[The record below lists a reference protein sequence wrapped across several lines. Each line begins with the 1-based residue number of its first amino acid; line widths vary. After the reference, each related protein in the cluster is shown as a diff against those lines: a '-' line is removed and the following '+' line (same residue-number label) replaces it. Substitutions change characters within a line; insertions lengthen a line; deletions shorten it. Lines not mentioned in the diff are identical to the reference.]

1 MTAQPELEI
10 QVIGPS
16 LDEIRETLD
25 LTGNLAVG
33 SQVPL
38 PEGATL
44 RVDDVSKS
52 SGFDVTTVIVTAIIS
67 VATSTSSALLVEWL
81 KSRLFKSQPKTGVTI
96 LINGK
101 EIEVQSGS
109 GTS

>member
-44 RVDDVSKS
+44 KVDDVSKS

-81 KSRLFKSQPKTGVTI
+81 KSRLFKRKTGVTI

-101 EIEVQSGS
+101 ELEVQSGS
-109 GTS
+109 GPS